1 MEGTQSGAGVPEA
14 AMGLRARR
22 RNIVVWRSPH
32 GPRRRHGLTAF
43 PRRARTRPLR
53 RFFRVSGL
61 LTLIGL
67 LRVAR
72 ALRVRWLAV
81 VPGVTLI
88 ATAVIFR
95 GGPGGLAFLCG
106 FLFLYAALIM
116 HPGTA
121 ADRKLERELADYSTP
136 AERRDLEA
144 TLDRYSDGDTS
155 ELRDILVRQ
164 ATASRNTGIPGLR
177 R

>member
-1 MEGTQSGAGVPEA
+1 
-14 AMGLRARR
+14 MGLRARR
-22 RNIVVWRSPH
+22 RNIVVWRSSH
-32 GPRRRHGLTAF
+32 GSRRRHGLTAF
-43 PRRARTRPLR
+43 PHRVRTRPVR
-53 RFFRVSGL
+53 RFLRLSGL

-72 ALRVRWLAV
+72 VLRVRWAV
-81 VPGVTLI
+81 LPGVALI
-88 ATAVIFR
+88 VAGVTIR
-95 GGPGGLAFLCG
+95 GDFGGLAFLCG
-106 FLFLYAALIM
+106 FLFLYAALMM
-116 HPGTA
+116 HPGAA

>member
-1 MEGTQSGAGVPEA
+1 
-14 AMGLRARR
+14 MGLRARR
-22 RNIVVWRSPH
+22 HNIVVWRTPH

-43 PRRARTRPLR
+43 PPRVRTRPVR
-53 RFFRVSGL
+53 RFFRVSWL
-61 LTLIGL
+61 LMLIGL

-72 ALRVRWLAV
+72 ALRLRWLAV
-81 VPGVTLI
+81 LPGVTLI
-88 ATAVIFR
+88 VTAVIVR
-95 GGPGGLAFLCG
+95 GDFGGLAFLCG

-164 ATASRNTGIPGLR
+164 ASASRNTGIPGLR